1 MEKLTLEMRFRSK
14 GERKLD
20 ERESST
26 MLESLRRE
34 KARNV
39 PELEERENLKSDWIS
54 NSKKGTY
61 VLSRLE
67 LV

>member
-1 MEKLTLEMRFRSK
+1 MRFRSK
-14 GERKLD
+14 GGERKLHMRKLD

-26 MLESLRRE
+26 TSESLRRE

-39 PELEERENLKSDWIS
+39 PKLEERENLKSDWIS
-54 NSKKGTY
+54 NSRKRTY